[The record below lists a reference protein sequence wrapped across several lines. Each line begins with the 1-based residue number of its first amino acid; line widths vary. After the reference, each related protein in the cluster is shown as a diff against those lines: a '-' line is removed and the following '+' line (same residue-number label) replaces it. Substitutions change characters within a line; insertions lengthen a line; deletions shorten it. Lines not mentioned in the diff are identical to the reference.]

1 MTRTE
6 VPYVVSKLM
15 GDRPARWAP
24 AALRLGDYEGRERTL
39 EVFNAEPK
47 DHLALRKALRPVR
60 SAIQEAAGGPVVF
73 IFHTERE
80 SAKRYGQF
88 VQEFPRMI
96 AGPFVQPLSAV
107 ARIDELVEDDKA
119 QPHRRVA

>member
-24 AALRLGDYEGRERTL
+24 AALLVGDYDGRERTL

-47 DHLALRKALRPVR
+47 DQLDLRKALRPVR
-60 SAIQEAAGGPVVF
+60 SAIQEAAGGPVVI
-73 IFHTERE
+73 IFHTEKE
-80 SAKRYGQF
+80 SAKRYADF
-88 VQEFPRMI
+88 VQEFPQRL
-96 AGPFVQPLSAV
+96 ARPSLRPLSVA
-107 ARIDELVEDDKA
+107 ARIDEPAEDNKSR
-119 QPHRRVA
+119 PHRRVA